1 MPACT
6 QGDPAVRLISVI
18 IDTYNYGRFI
28 EKAIDSV
35 INQDFPEN
43 DFEIIVVDDGSMDG
57 TQKIVRKYKDKIK
70 YIYKENAGQASAF
83 NAGFENAHGRII
95 VFLDSDDY
103 YQPNKLERI
112 AKEFQACESIDVV
125 YHCLSLVDKD
135 YRIIGEWPDRK
146 IEIEKHPLKSYL
158 SGKTPFAF
166 PTPSICVRADCL
178 KKIMPIPEGFNITAD
193 SYIIYSLPFVARE
206 FALINEKL
214 ANLMVHDS
222 SYWSARGLTAQ
233 ILAERIRKHE
243 LNTEYVQKWVKKLG
257 LDFRLLKIELETVAA
272 GNEILFLNLCG
283 KKIRAIQKA
292 LYFKG
297 AGSKGGILYRIFQKI
312 SMFFLAIIP
321 HPSYLRLSKI
331 YKNSFLFRI
340 VHYFLLHE
348 R

>member
-1 MPACT
+1 M
-6 QGDPAVRLISVI
+6 RSISVI

-35 INQDFPEN
+35 INQNFPKN
-43 DFEIIVVDDGSMDG
+43 DFEVIVVDDGSTDG
-57 TQKIVRKYKDKIK
+57 TQEIARKYKDKIK
-70 YIYKENAGQASAF
+70 YIYKENGGQASAF
-83 NAGFENAHGRII
+83 NVGFENATGREI

-112 AKEFQACESIDVV
+112 AKEFQASETIDAV
-125 YHCLSLVDKD
+125 YHYLFLVDKD

-222 SYWSARGLTAQ
+222 SYWSAWGLTAQ
-233 ILAERIRKHE
+233 RFRERIKKHR
-243 LNTEYVQKWVKKLG
+243 LNTEYVQKWAQKLG
-257 LDFRLLKIELETVAA
+257 LDFTLLKIELETVAA
-272 GNEILFLNLCG
+272 RNEILFLNLCG
-283 KKIRAIQKA
+283 EKIKAIQKA

-297 AGSKGGILYRIFQKI
+297 PESRGGILYGIFQKI

-321 HPSYLRLSKI
+321 YPGYLRLSKI
-331 YKNSFLFRI
+331 YRNSFLFRI
-340 VHYFLLHE
+340 VHCFLLHE
-348 R
+348 K